1 MGRILRFRRRGQIPE
16 FEEALA
22 HLTEELTLTQSYAD
36 LMIRSGH
43 YKAAAAVVDEQRAR
57 LAGAQEAMLT
67 ALRPRRRS
75 HAAIAGLAAVMLVGS
90 ASFAA
95 LSSRNAE
102 DPTSTPV
109 VLERV
114 EAQLEEAA
122 TESDQARAN
131 TIVAEALAELISI
144 GPEMSQDPEIQRQ
157 VESMLR
163 KQIDRLTQRPS
174 TQSLIAQIAEAAK
187 KVKAEI
193 KDPPSPEPQP
203 EPKPESQPAPPAAP
217 PA

>member
-1 MGRILRFRRRGQIPE
+1 MGRILRFRRRGHIPE

-22 HLTEELTLTQSYAD
+22 RLTEELTLTQNYAD
-36 LMIRSGH
+36 IMIRTGH

-57 LAGAQEAMLT
+57 LAAAQESMLG

-95 LSSRNAE
+95 LSSRAP
-102 DPTSTPV
+102 DADASSPPV

-122 TESDQARAN
+122 GETDEKRAN
-131 TIVAEALAELISI
+131 TIVAEALADLISI

-163 KQIDRLTQRPS
+163 KQLDRLTQRPS
-174 TQSLIAQIAEAAK
+174 TQSLINQIQEAVK

-193 KDPPSPEPQP
+193 KDPSPTPPAPQ
-203 EPKPESQPAPPAAP
+203 PESQPAPPAP
-217 PA
+217 